1 VAVIKNTFILVKFMT
16 EQTKTWP
23 ELAFK
28 LFEVLTGEKAGIT
41 YYFDD
46 MAVEIPSGN
55 GPDVVNDI
63 WKLDGK
69 LIINTI
75 PIE

>member
-1 VAVIKNTFILVKFMT
+1 
-16 EQTKTWP
+16 
-23 ELAFK
+23 
-28 LFEVLTGEKAGIT
+28 
-41 YYFDD
+41 